1 MLRFFW
7 CAGILVGDK
16 CSFLRGKTSSFSLG
30 KKKQKP
36 ERHARLGKSP
46 HSPISGAAAHDLV
59 MLAIIATGLGRRA
72 LSRPE
77 PGLRDLPAL
86 RYVAGLRLP
95 DLGCGEGII
104 GTRLRKSAA
113 YHRDRLKVVRAEV
126 PANPV
131 VAVYWNYY
139 YSYFLL
145 RKGAPPEGQSMP
157 RGWAESTSAEVGGRW
172 ARRPPARE
180 GG

>member
-1 MLRFFW
+1 
-7 CAGILVGDK
+7 
-16 CSFLRGKTSSFSLG
+16 
-30 KKKQKP
+30 
-36 ERHARLGKSP
+36 
-46 HSPISGAAAHDLV
+46 
-59 MLAIIATGLGRRA
+59 MLAIIGTGLGRRA

-77 PGLRDLPAL
+77 NGLRDLPAL

-95 DLGCGEGII
+95 DLGCGEEMIA
-104 GTRLRKSAA
+104 TWRRKSVA
-113 YHRDRLKVVRAEV
+113 YHRDRLKVVRVVAT
-126 PANPV
+126 ANPV

-145 RKGAPPEGQSMP
+145 RKRAPREGQPKP
-157 RGWAESTSAEVGGRW
+157 RGWAVSTSAEVGGRG